1 MLSRARNC
9 CIVSIKKDIEETEEL
24 CRTLDLEVLARIM
37 QKRSSPDPHT
47 FIGTGKL
54 TELKEIAENVD
65 LIVFD
70 GSLTPSQHFR
80 LETSVRKICIDRV
93 GLVLEIFD
101 RHAGA
106 SEAKAQIALARIRYE
121 LPFLREWVSKSLSDD
136 RPGFMAGGEYAIDA
150 YYENARRQM
159 KRIEKNLRR
168 ITQEREARRSRRRD
182 RGFFLVS
189 ICGYTNSGKSTLM
202 NSLSG
207 SQIKVDDKMFSTLST
222 TTRKLSKSKWKIL
235 MTDTVGF
242 IRDLPPNLIDAFNA
256 TMEEIYVS
264 DCAVL
269 VLDLS
274 DSFDILSEKLST
286 SLRLLLPHIQK
297 SKIVIALNKADKLSN
312 ESLLRILNS
321 IQGLLLG
328 YIYYV
333 ISAQTRIGIDRLIDG
348 ILKVARISCVVKV
361 SLKND
366 EEGQELNR
374 WIARRYPIMSADWGE
389 RITLVL
395 QVSDEEYKTLV
406 SKIGSVGLITTAIAP
421 EGKGPGSTS

>member
-1 MLSRARNC
+1 
-9 CIVSIKKDIEETEEL
+9 
-24 CRTLDLEVLARIM
+24 
-37 QKRSSPDPHT
+37 
-47 FIGTGKL
+47 
-54 TELKEIAENVD
+54 
-65 LIVFD
+65 
-70 GSLTPSQHFR
+70 
-80 LETSVRKICIDRV
+80 
-93 GLVLEIFD
+93 
-101 RHAGA
+101 
-106 SEAKAQIALARIRYE
+106 
-121 LPFLREWVSKSLSDD
+121 
-136 RPGFMAGGEYAIDA
+136 
-150 YYENARRQM
+150 
-159 KRIEKNLRR
+159 
-168 ITQEREARRSRRRD
+168 
-182 RGFFLVS
+182 
-189 ICGYTNSGKSTLM
+189 M

-321 IQGLLLG
+321 IQNLLLG

-348 ILKVARISCVVKV
+348 ILKVAKISCVVKI